1 MVMAKKPSVDNLP
14 NYHIEIAPYDPGW
27 PEWFQVERARVM
39 AALGDLAAAVE
50 HSGST
55 AVPGMAAKPILDI
68 LVGVDDFKKAPRTV
82 PLLEDLG
89 YVYHGELRSGWL
101 FFRTDDPHDRHL
113 HVVERDGQDWWSQL
127 AFRDALRADTKL
139 VADYERVKIELAER
153 FADDRAGYTA
163 GKGEFV
169 KSILDRVRA
178 ELES

>member
-1 MVMAKKPSVDNLP
+1 MVEKSSVDNLP
-14 NYHIEIAPYDPGW
+14 NSHIKIAPYDPGW
-27 PEWFQVERARVM
+27 PEWFQVERTRVM

-68 LVGVDDFKKAPRTV
+68 LVGVDDFKDTPRTI
-82 PLLEDLG
+82 PPLEDLG
-89 YVYHGELRSGWL
+89 YEYHGELRPGWL
-101 FFRTDDPHDRHL
+101 FFRTDHPHDRHL

-127 AFRDALRADTKL
+127 AFRDALRADSKL
-139 VADYERVKIELAER
+139 VTDYERVKIDLAER

-169 KSILDRVRA
+169 NSILERVRA
-178 ELES
+178 ERES

>member
-1 MVMAKKPSVDNLP
+1 MVMVKKPSVDNLP
-14 NYHIEIAPYDPGW
+14 NYHIEIKPYDPGW

-39 AALGDLAAAVE
+39 AALGDLAA
-50 HSGST
+50 
-55 AVPGMAAKPILDI
+55 KPILDI
-68 LVGVDDFKKAPRTV
+68 LVGVGDFKNAPRTV

-89 YVYHGELRSGWL
+89 YEYHGELRPGWL

-127 AFRDALRADTKL
+127 AFRDALRADSKL

-169 KSILDRVRA
+169 NSILERARA
-178 ELES
+178 ERES